1 MIFWRFY
8 VKNAGTTHMTKTP
21 KNIFAIYSLMRTN
34 MFDYFRIET
43 RVAGIS
49 DRTTENMKLLGGRI
63 DEI

>member
-1 MIFWRFY
+1 MIFWRFC
-8 VKNAGTTHMTKTP
+8 VKNVGTTHMMKTP

-34 MFDYFRIET
+34 MFDYFRKKT

-49 DRTTENMKLLGGRI
+49 DRITENMKSLGGRI